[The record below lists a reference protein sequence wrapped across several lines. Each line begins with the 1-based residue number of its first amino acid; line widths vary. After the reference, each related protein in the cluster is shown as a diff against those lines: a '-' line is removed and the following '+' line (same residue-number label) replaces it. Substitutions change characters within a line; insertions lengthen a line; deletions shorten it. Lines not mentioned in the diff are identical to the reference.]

1 MIHADNCS
9 SQNKNRCVWGCKI
22 VDSQQADPSATYW
35 GNLCD
40 VGCSARSSCVGHTKC
55 DADAAFG
62 MIKRKYKHTDVH
74 TMEQFRDV
82 VRQASSQQI
91 ARIPNSKCGVCEVFV
106 LFGCFLDTHT
116 YPAYVRMVWS
126 EDVMDGCCWCICDVY
141 CCNCVLV

>member
-35 GNLCD
+35 GNLCN
-40 VGCSARSSCVGHTKC
+40 VGCSARSNCVGHTKC

-91 ARIPNSKCGVCEVFV
+91 ARIPNSKCELCEVFV
-106 LFGCFLDTHT
+106 LFGCFLDTN
-116 YPAYVRMVWS
+116 PIDRSAERI
-126 EDVMDGCCWCICDVY
+126 CILTE
-141 CCNCVLV
+141 N